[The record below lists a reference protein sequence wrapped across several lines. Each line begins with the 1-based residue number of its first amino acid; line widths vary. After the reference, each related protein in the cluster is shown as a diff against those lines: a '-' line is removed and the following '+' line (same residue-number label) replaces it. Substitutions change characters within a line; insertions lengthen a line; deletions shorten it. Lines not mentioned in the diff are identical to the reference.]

1 MLIPAGKLWSLRRLS
16 NRRGFFTMIA
26 VDHRSCLERIVGD
39 RRAQLPG
46 DPRLAPTAWEDM
58 GRIKRALIE
67 EFFGPA
73 SALLLDPECAY
84 PLAIQSADPAKGLLV
99 ALEQATW
106 EEASGGRKTLPY
118 PGWSAETIRRIGA
131 DGVKLSLWFRPEAA
145 PGVLAHQRALV
156 ERVGRDCRQ
165 CDFAFVL
172 EPLIYPLGG
181 LQAGGTVSDAY
192 LDAPGRRA
200 ELVLAAVEE
209 FQQERYGVDIMQVE
223 TPIAADAI
231 TNPDDGSDASRDAQ
245 ALFDRIDRLLDRP
258 WVMRSGGAA
267 PEGFRRIL
275 TYAFRSGASGYLAG
289 RSFWGPAVQ
298 EFPDWERLR
307 WRVRQEGLSLVQ
319 TVGEALELYARPWI
333 ERPALAGGIEIEGA
347 GPDFPIRYGSSR

>member
-26 VDHRSCLERIVGD
+26 VDHRSCLEGIVSE
-39 RRAQLPG
+39 RRAQLQG
-46 DPRLAPTAWEDM
+46 DPRLAPTAWEDI

-67 EFFGPA
+67 EFSGTA

-84 PLAIQSADPAKGLLV
+84 PFAVQSADPAKGLLV
-99 ALEQATW
+99 ALEQPAW
-106 EEASGGRKTLPY
+106 EESSGGRKTLPY

-131 DGVKLSLWFRPEAA
+131 DGVKLALWFRPEAS

-156 ERVGRDCRQ
+156 AQVGGDCRR
-165 CDFAFVL
+165 CDIAFVL

-181 LQAGGTVSDAY
+181 PQAVGAAGDSY

-209 FQQERYGVDIMQVE
+209 FRQERYGVDMMRVE
-223 TPIAADAI
+223 TPVAAAIAD
-231 TNPDDGSDASRDAQ
+231 PDDGSDAARDAQ

-258 WVMRSGGAA
+258 WVTRSAGAA
-267 PEGFRRIL
+267 PEAFRRIV

-307 WRVRQEGLSLVQ
+307 WRVRQEGLPLVQ
-319 TVGEALELYARPWI
+319 TVGEVLELYARPWI

-347 GPDFPIRYGSSR
+347 GPEFPIRYGA